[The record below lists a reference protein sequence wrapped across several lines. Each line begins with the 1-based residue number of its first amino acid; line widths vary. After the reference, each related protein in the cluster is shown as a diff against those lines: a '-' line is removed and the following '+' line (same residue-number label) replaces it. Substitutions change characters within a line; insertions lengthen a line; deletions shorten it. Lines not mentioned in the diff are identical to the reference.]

1 VLKDQEN
8 KISAYLPIH
17 DKIITGDACNLDP
30 QLVRDMPI
38 NTAANFKVEMID
50 QENQENQSKR
60 HFQLQLTKLKQP
72 PIYDQVL
79 RLISKDIKCKMEALE
94 HNLQFLKFVL
104 DSQKAP
110 FSKEITPLS
119 RVLSFNLISKVDGAY
134 HPAFR
139 AKKFIPWAFECLNEQ
154 KNFTHLLVDFELG
167 SDTYQA
173 FLEELNKCGGNKL
186 EAIKRAY
193 SHQIKTDLGFE
204 LHPEVCHCNNNGE
217 KPTVFALYSR
227 TDNKK

>member
-1 VLKDQEN
+1 MTKDRETQ
-8 KISAYLPIH
+8 ISAYLPIH
-17 DKIITGDACNLDP
+17 GKIISGDACNLNP

-38 NTAANFKVEMID
+38 NTAANFKVEVID
-50 QENQENQSKR
+50 QENQSK
-60 HFQLQLTKLKQP
+60 HFQLQLTRYQQM
-72 PIYDQVL
+72 PIYRQVL
-79 RLISKDIKCKMEALE
+79 RLISKDLRYKMEALE
-94 HNLQFLKFVL
+94 HNPQFLKFVL
-104 DSQKAP
+104 DSKKVS

-119 RVLSFNLISKVDGAY
+119 RVLSFNLISKVDEKY

-139 AKKFIPWAFECLNEQ
+139 AKKFIPWAFQCLNEQ
-154 KNFTHLLVDFELG
+154 ESFTHLLVDFELG

-173 FLEELNKCGGNKL
+173 FLEDLDKCGGNKL